1 MGNKSSLR
9 NRIEECIQ
17 IAIANILSH
26 GDTDIF
32 PLTEDTVLLF
42 SNTEGAVSKVLEIH
56 DELMSGNYD
65 AQPEVIRFLV
75 PAGYLG
81 QRLATQISPLWNAY
95 YLAIVIACGS
105 EIEFKRVTS
114 DMVFSYRFIS
124 PTAEGQI
131 FNPTIGWGQFID
143 ATAGACAKYPYALAT
158 DISDFYHRIRIS
170 AISKLLSQTGIEDS
184 LRKALIRVLE
194 LFEVDRYGLPVGGP
208 ASRLLAE
215 LVLTRIDES
224 LLVQK
229 VAFIRFVDDIRIFA
243 KSEVDAHRHLFL
255 LSNIL
260 CDEGF
265 SLQKSKTQILRSID
279 LVEELNYSR
288 AFALKSI
295 EGVTANSDAL
305 MLIPQDPYSEMRAQ
319 INKQLSEFALHPDA
333 VTTLI
338 REFSKKRLNLSLARN
353 LLASISHLPNEQ
365 AAEVFFALLDLSDT
379 LTMIPIFNR
388 LLEAIEKNINRLS
401 QPSIE
406 KIRDRLE
413 SLAFGQAVVVMFDF
427 HRALCIRLLG
437 RLPIGN
443 VQFISL
449 NIERLELVTQCQLIR
464 REIVSFKK
472 RYLIG
477 DSLDSSLLIFEQTNS
492 AEQ

>member
-1 MGNKSSLR
+1 MRNISSLR
-9 NRIEECIQ
+9 NRIEECIP

-42 SNTEGAVSKVLEIH
+42 SNLEEAVSKVLEIH
-56 DELMSGNYD
+56 DEFMSGS
-65 AQPEVIRFLV
+65 AGEQPEMIRFLV

-105 EIEFKRVTS
+105 EIELKRVTS

-124 PTAEGQI
+124 PTPDGQI
-131 FNPTIGWGQFID
+131 FDSTIGWGQFVD
-143 ATAGACAKYPYALAT
+143 ATVDACSKYSYALVT
-158 DISDFYHRIRIS
+158 DISDFYHRIRTS
-170 AISKLLSQTGIEDS
+170 AISNLLSQTGIEDS
-184 LRKALIRVLE
+184 LRDVLIRVLE

-215 LVLTRIDES
+215 LVLTQIDD
-224 LLVQK
+224 LLLIQK
-229 VAFIRFVDDIRIFA
+229 VPFIRFVDDVRIFA
-243 KSEVDAHRHLFL
+243 KSEVNAHRHLLFL
-255 LSNIL
+255 SGIL
-260 CDEGF
+260 WDEGF
-265 SLQKSKTQILRSID
+265 SLQKNKTQILRSID

-295 EGVTANSDAL
+295 SGVASSSDSL
-305 MLIPQDPYSEMRAQ
+305 LLIPQDPYSEMRAQ

-365 AAEVFFALLDLSDT
+365 AADVFFALLELTDT
-379 LTMIPIFNR
+379 LTMVPVFNR

-413 SLAFGQAVVVMFDF
+413 DISFSEAAVVMVDF

-437 RLPIGN
+437 RLPIRN
-443 VQFISL
+443 IQFISQ
-449 NIERLELVTQCQLIR
+449 NIEMLELSTQCQLIR

-472 RYLIG
+472 KYFMG
-477 DSLDSSLLIFEQTNS
+477 DSLDPTHLIFEQRNS
-492 AEQ
+492 AK